1 MIGDPKSFNPIT
13 AQDNSSRTS
22 VGWIF
27 DTLIRIDPHTTEPT
41 PNLAKSWNCSA
52 DGLECVF
59 SLRDNIYWHDGTPF
73 TAGDVAFTF
82 EAIHTRS
89 VPNVF
94 KSFLSIDGEPIR
106 AEALDDQRVRFRL
119 PRPFA
124 PFASSLAVPI
134 VPRHLL
140 ADSLAAGNFAEQ
152 WGIDTP
158 PQDIVGT
165 GPFQM
170 VEFRRGEVV
179 GLKRNPHYWR
189 RDDKGFPLPYL
200 EEHRIRIT
208 ADRKIQ
214 RELFLAGETL
224 IYNPLLDE
232 VEELVEASHRLDI
245 AVEEIGLDTGA
256 VFLTF
261 NRNPARPNASPKK
274 GPTSKWFKDRR
285 FLLAIAHSID
295 KGAIVEQTLYG
306 LGIPAISYISPANQR
321 FHDTEIVD
329 YTYDPKVARKILDDA
344 GYTLA
349 DGATVRSDA
358 EGNRV
363 EFDLTTNAG
372 NAMRM
377 RTCAILVE
385 NLAAV
390 GIGVRFH
397 ALEFADLFEK
407 LDSSYDWDTALLGYT
422 GGIDPSSSENLL
434 RSSGGLHIWHPRQTI
449 PATTWEAE
457 IDGLLEAGSR
467 QLDFAQR
474 REIYNRIQEVL
485 HAELPM
491 IQIARP
497 KLFAA
502 YSTELR
508 DFRPT
513 AWGVD
518 RPEELSIA
526 EPIEATR
533 SAKPQIRRGRRPASG
548 S

>member
-1 MIGDPKSFNPIT
+1 
-13 AQDNSSRTS
+13 
-22 VGWIF
+22 
-27 DTLIRIDPHTTEPT
+27 
-41 PNLAKSWNCSA
+41 
-52 DGLECVF
+52 
-59 SLRDNIYWHDGTPF
+59 
-73 TAGDVAFTF
+73 
-82 EAIHTRS
+82 
-89 VPNVF
+89 
-94 KSFLSIDGEPIR
+94 
-106 AEALDDQRVRFRL
+106 
-119 PRPFA
+119 
-124 PFASSLAVPI
+124 
-134 VPRHLL
+134 
-140 ADSLAAGNFAEQ
+140 
-152 WGIDTP
+152 
-158 PQDIVGT
+158 
-165 GPFQM
+165 
-170 VEFRRGEVV
+170 
-179 GLKRNPHYWR
+179 
-189 RDDKGFPLPYL
+189 
-200 EEHRIRIT
+200 
-208 ADRKIQ
+208 
-214 RELFLAGETL
+214 
-224 IYNPLLDE
+224 
-232 VEELVEASHRLDI
+232 
-245 AVEEIGLDTGA
+245 
-256 VFLTF
+256 
-261 NRNPARPNASPKK
+261 
-274 GPTSKWFKDRR
+274 
-285 FLLAIAHSID
+285 
-295 KGAIVEQTLYG
+295 
-306 LGIPAISYISPANQR
+306 
-321 FHDTEIVD
+321 
-329 YTYDPKVARKILDDA
+329 
-344 GYTLA
+344 
-349 DGATVRSDA
+349 
-358 EGNRV
+358 
-363 EFDLTTNAG
+363 
-372 NAMRM
+372 
-377 RTCAILVE
+377 VE